1 MKKKKKKKLK
11 KNLKD
16 KVIKMELKERIKEIN
31 DFESY
36 EMTISDVKLGII
48 GYMYKKGFELEKN
61 DPFYNEEERKG
72 KSGNYFDES
81 SLEYNIRNTGLVEFQ
96 SILGNL
102 SDEKKIEF
110 IEDSAES
117 IGYHLNDK
125 YIISEFAPVL
135 EFAGEEEYNKKILE
149 ISKKME
155 KEIEKDT
162 TILKNLPTSFVP
174 FIGTTNH
181 ISDIEKLVE
190 LKQIDNPYTEILEKK
205 DELLKDLTRETIKE
219 GKTEIKDI
227 VTNIKDILEKEN
239 YDSERLEMLDF
250 KIENTVKQVIKE
262 EYPKLEKEKNDKEP
276 EMEY

>member
-1 MKKKKKKKLK
+1 
-11 KNLKD
+11 
-16 KVIKMELKERIKEIN
+16 
-31 DFESY
+31 
-36 EMTISDVKLGII
+36 
-48 GYMYKKGFELEKN
+48 
-61 DPFYNEEERKG
+61 
-72 KSGNYFDES
+72 
-81 SLEYNIRNTGLVEFQ
+81 
-96 SILGNL
+96 
-102 SDEKKIEF
+102 
-110 IEDSAES
+110 
-117 IGYHLNDK
+117 
-125 YIISEFAPVL
+125 
-135 EFAGEEEYNKKILE
+135 
-149 ISKKME
+149 ME

-276 EMEY
+276 EIEY

>member
-125 YIISEFAPVL
+125 YIISEFAPIL

-162 TILKNLPTSFVP
+162 TILKNLPTFFVP

-190 LKQIDNPYTEILEKK
+190 LKHIDNPYTKILEKK

>member
-125 YIISEFAPVL
+125 YIISEFASIL

-205 DELLKDLTRETIKE
+205 DELLKDLTRETIDK

-227 VTNIKDILEKEN
+227 VENIKDILEKEN
-239 YDSERLEMLDF
+239 YDSERLKMLDF

>member
-1 MKKKKKKKLK
+1 
-11 KNLKD
+11 
-16 KVIKMELKERIKEIN
+16 MELKERIKEIN

-262 EYPKLEKEKNDKEP
+262 EYPKLEKEKNDKEL
-276 EMEY
+276 EIEY

>member
-1 MKKKKKKKLK
+1 
-11 KNLKD
+11 
-16 KVIKMELKERIKEIN
+16 MELKERIKEIN

-125 YIISEFAPVL
+125 YIISEFAPIL

-219 GKTEIKDI
+219 GKIEIKDI

-262 EYPKLEKEKNDKEP
+262 EYPKLEKEKNNKEP
-276 EMEY
+276 EIEY